1 GRTHANPWT
10 SVLRS
15 SLAPAAILAFLSPR
29 LAQAQSVNP
38 NLWVTNG
45 VVNAMTTVSDTLYV
59 GGSFTR
65 VQPVTGGGVPLDL
78 TTGAAVSGFP
88 RVHGRVFAA
97 IPDGAGGWY
106 LGGAFD
112 SVGTQPRTNVARV
125 LSNLSVSSW
134 APQVDD

>member
-1 GRTHANPWT
+1 MLTISLLSPTSGRRGRAHANPWT

-29 LAQAQSVNP
+29 LAPAQSVNA

-45 VVNAMTTVSDTLYV
+45 VVNAMTTVADTLYV

-65 VQPVTGGGVPLDL
+65 VQPITGGGVPLDL
-78 TTGAAVSGFP
+78 TTGAVVAGFP

-97 IPDGAGGWY
+97 I
-106 LGGAFD
+106 
-112 SVGTQPRTNVARV
+112 S
-125 LSNLSVSSW
+125 
-134 APQVDD
+134 